1 MMDQETVTIP
11 KKEYERMLEE
21 IGISRDENVM
31 DSIEQ
36 NEEAKINGVRTWD
49 LQPRE

>member
-1 MMDQETVTIP
+1 MEQDTVTIP
-11 KKEYERMLEE
+11 KEEYERMLEE

-31 DSIEQ
+31 DSIKQ
-36 NEEAKINGVRTWD
+36 NEEAKKQGVKTWD